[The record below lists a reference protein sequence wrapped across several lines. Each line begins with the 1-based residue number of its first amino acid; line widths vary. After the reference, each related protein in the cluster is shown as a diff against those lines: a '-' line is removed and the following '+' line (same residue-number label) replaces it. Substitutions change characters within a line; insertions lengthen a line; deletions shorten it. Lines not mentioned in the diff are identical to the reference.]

1 VARADVPRRLQD
13 EFRRLQGLGLG
24 TSLHTVSWRPGGR
37 QDVDAEVIGLTAHVY
52 ATNQKAAVVALRH
65 EMFHFELVACAA
77 PYVRVINRLLSEVN
91 EEVYRR
97 QERLAEALAELLE
110 GRRDRSRSTDEAD

>member
-1 VARADVPRRLQD
+1 M
-13 EFRRLQGLGLG
+13 
-24 TSLHTVSWRPGGR
+24 HTVSWRPGGR